1 MRNRLESEA
10 QRVSAQPKPQPDSAA
25 LPRGSRLANLN
36 KGIKMFSSIIDQE
49 VGLTGENVVICLLA
63 AALLGFAAA
72 GLYRLNNPRAS
83 KNLMVSLVVLPML
96 VQSVIMMVNGS
107 LGAGIAVMGAFNLV
121 RFRSAPGTSR
131 ELCYVFLAMGIGLA
145 TGMGYIGF
153 AVIITVAAG
162 LILAVLGF
170 VPAFGSAKAAKLLRV
185 VIPED
190 MDYTDCFKDIFDE
203 YTSGYRLTM
212 AKTTSMG
219 TLYELR
225 YEVTLKN
232 AEKEKEFLDKIRSR
246 NGNLTVACGVLTE
259 NHEEM

>member
-1 MRNRLESEA
+1 
-10 QRVSAQPKPQPDSAA
+10 
-25 LPRGSRLANLN
+25 
-36 KGIKMFSSIIDQE
+36 MFSSIIDQE
-49 VGLTGENVVICLLA
+49 VGLTGQSAVICLLTA
-63 AALLGFAAA
+63 AILGFAAA
-72 GLYRLNNPRAS
+72 ALYRLNNPRAS
-83 KNLMVSLVVLPML
+83 KNLMVSLTVLPIL
-96 VQSVIMMVNGS
+96 VQAVVMMVNGS
-107 LGAGIAVMGAFNLV
+107 IGAGLAVMGAFNLV

-170 VPAFGSAKAAKLLRV
+170 TPAFNNTRSAKLLRV

-190 MDYTDCFKDIFDE
+190 MNYTDCFKDIFDE
-203 YTSGYRLTM
+203 YTSRCRLTM
-212 AKTTSMG
+212 AKTVSMG

-232 AEKEKEFLDKIRSR
+232 AEKEKEFLDQLRTR
-246 NGNLTVACGVLTE
+246 NGNLTVACSDPIE